1 LFSGQHAQ
9 DALFTKGKVGPC
21 VVVRGT
27 FAEPFWPIAGNG
39 DSVTAMAPITD
50 PGYAAAKQ
58 RRYRERLRAREEE
71 EAIGPLTRATIS
83 LARAQFTPDKNAERV
98 ARMAWPNDP
107 LTLGLLQRAATAPAT
122 APDAAW
128 AGPLTTLRVQE
139 LLKNLGP
146 LSIGSEL
153 LQRGI
158 VLTFDGN
165 FQINV
170 PGITVDAKYAS
181 FVGEG
186 QPIPVHQMAVTGGA
200 VLQPRKFATIVAL
213 TREMIVS
220 SNAQELVQAVL
231 VDAIAASLD
240 AHLFDSTAGDST
252 RPAGLLVGVTPITAA
267 TGGGS
272 AAMLKDLSTLATDVA
287 PYGGLDIVYVTDPGT
302 AVKLTFAMGPQFK
315 IPVMASSGIPANTV
329 ICLAPNALC
338 SASDPAPRIDA
349 SRDAVEHMEDSV
361 PAQLVSTG
369 GVMAVP
375 IKSSFQTDSVSI
387 RLVMFVAWA
396 TRATGAIAYVPSVT
410 W

>member
-1 LFSGQHAQ
+1 
-9 DALFTKGKVGPC
+9 
-21 VVVRGT
+21 
-27 FAEPFWPIAGNG
+27 
-39 DSVTAMAPITD
+39 MAPITD

-58 RRYRERLRAREEE
+58 RRYRERIRAREEE
-71 EAIGPLTRATIS
+71 EAIALLTRATIS
-83 LARAQFTPDKNAERV
+83 IARAQFTPDRDAERA

-107 LTLGLLQRAATAPAT
+107 LTLGLIQRAATAPAT

-128 AGPLTTLRVQE
+128 AGPLATLRVQE

-146 LSIGSEL
+146 VSIGSEL

-170 PGITVDAKYAS
+170 PGITVAASYAG
-181 FVGEG
+181 FIGEG
-186 QPIPVHQMAVTGGA
+186 QPIPVHQLPVTAGA
-200 VLQPRKFATIVAL
+200 ILQPRKFATIVTL
-213 TREMIVS
+213 TREMIQS

-240 AHLFDSTAGDST
+240 AHLFDSTAGDAI
-252 RPAGLLVGVTPITAA
+252 RPAGLLYGAKSETAT

-272 AAMLKDLSTLATDVA
+272 AAMLKDLATLATDVA

-302 AVKLTFAMGPQFK
+302 AVKLTFAMGAQFK
-315 IPVMASSGIPANTV
+315 IAVLASSGIPANTL

-338 SASDPAPRIDA
+338 SASDPAPRIEA
-349 SRDAVEHMEDSV
+349 SRDVAQHMEDSV

-375 IKSSFQTDSVSI
+375 IKSMFQLDSVSI

-396 TRATGAIAYVPSVT
+396 TRATGAIAYCPNVT

>member
-1 LFSGQHAQ
+1 MS
-9 DALFTKGKVGPC
+9 
-21 VVVRGT
+21 
-27 FAEPFWPIAGNG
+27 
-39 DSVTAMAPITD
+39 PITD

-58 RRYRERLRAREEE
+58 ARYRERLRAQEN
-71 EAIGPLTRATIS
+71 APLAPLTRATIS
-83 LARAQFTPDKNAERV
+83 IARAQFTPDRDAARI
-98 ARMAWPNDP
+98 ARMAWPNDQ
-107 LTLGLLQRAATAPAT
+107 LTLGLVQRAATSPAT

-128 AGPLTTLRVQE
+128 AGPLATLRVQE

-158 VLTFDGN
+158 TLTFDGN
-165 FQINV
+165 YQINV
-170 PGITVDAKYAS
+170 PGITVDAKLAG

-186 QPIPVHQMAVTGGA
+186 APIPVHQMTVTGGA
-200 VLQPRKFATIVAL
+200 VLQPRKFATIVTL
-213 TREMIVS
+213 TREMIAS

-240 AHLFDSTAGDST
+240 ARLFDNVAGDAN
-252 RPAGLLVGVTPITAA
+252 RPAGLLYGAKTETATA
-267 TGGGS
+267 GGGS
-272 AAMLKDLSTLATDVA
+272 AAMLKDLATLANDVA

-302 AVKLTFAMGPQFK
+302 AVKLTFAMGAQFK
-315 IPVMASSGIPANTV
+315 IPVLASSGVAAGTV

-338 SASDPAPRIDA
+338 SASDPAPRIEA
-349 SRDAVEHMEDSV
+349 SRDAVEHYEDAT
-361 PAQLVSTG
+361 PAQLVTTG

-387 RLVMFVAWA
+387 RLTMFVAWA
-396 TRATGAIAYVPSVT
+396 TRATGAIAYVPSIT

>member
-1 LFSGQHAQ
+1 
-9 DALFTKGKVGPC
+9 
-21 VVVRGT
+21 
-27 FAEPFWPIAGNG
+27 
-39 DSVTAMAPITD
+39 MAPTTD
-50 PGYAAAKQ
+50 AGYNAAKQ
-58 RRYRERLRAREEE
+58 ARYRERLRAREED
-71 EAIGPLTRATIS
+71 APLAPLTRATIAI
-83 LARAQFTPDKNAERV
+83 ARAQFTPDRDAERV
-98 ARMAWPNDP
+98 ARMAWPNDQ
-107 LTLGLLQRAATAPAT
+107 LTMGLVQRAATTPAIT
-122 APDAAW
+122 PDAAW
-128 AGPLTTLRVQE
+128 AGPLATLRVQE

-170 PGITVDAKYAS
+170 PGITVDAKYAG

-186 QPIPVHQMAVTGGA
+186 QPIPVHQLAVTGGA
-200 VLQPRKFATIVAL
+200 ILQPRKFATIVTL

-240 AHLFDSTAGDST
+240 IHLFDNTAGDAT
-252 RPAGLLVGVTPITAA
+252 RPAGLLYGAKVETPT
-267 TGGGS
+267 TGGGLN
-272 AAMLKDLSTLATDVA
+272 AMWDDLALLASDVT
-287 PYGGLDIVYVTDPGT
+287 PFGGLDIVYVTDPASST
-302 AVKLTFAMGPQFK
+302 KLTFQMGPQFK
-315 IPVMASSGIPANTV
+315 IPVYASNGVPAKTL

-349 SRDAVEHMEDSV
+349 SRDAAQHMEDAT
-361 PAQLVSTG
+361 PAQLVTTG

-375 IKSSFQTDSVSI
+375 IKSMFQLDSVSI

-396 TRATGAIAYVPSVT
+396 TRAPGAIAYMSNVT